1 MMEAV
6 RGWLLGVMG
15 AALLAALA
23 QSLMAQ
29 GPLKEVGRLICGLVV
44 LGAVLSPLTH
54 LDLPD
59 PAALTAG
66 YFQSVE
72 EREEEL
78 RSGAQN
84 EMKTIIEEH
93 LEAYIVDKAEEM
105 GIVCQA
111 QCRCEVTGDGV
122 VLPQEAVITG
132 TLSETQREELTHLL
146 EEELGLPAGQQS
158 YCQGE
163 EEGREVELAQG

>member
-44 LGAVLSPLTH
+44 LGAVLSPLTRM
-54 LDLPD
+54 DLPD

-72 EREEEL
+72 EREDEL
-78 RSGAQN
+78 RSETQS
-84 EMKTIIEEH
+84 EMKTIIEER
-93 LEAYIVDKAEEM
+93 LEAYIVDKAAQLGAE
-105 GIVCQA
+105 CQVEVLCA
-111 QCRCEVTGDGV
+111 PEGDGAFLPWQVTVTGDLTSV
-122 VLPQEAVITG
+122 
-132 TLSETQREELTHLL
+132 QREQLTQQIQGDLGVPPERQQYGTK
-146 EEELGLPAGQQS
+146 EESP
-158 YCQGE
+158 
-163 EEGREVELAQG
+163 